1 MGHLKPGLSLRAA
14 DRGFPAATFI
24 GNKRKMEP
32 KELPSWTI
40 PLLLITYTLQLE
52 ILAKLYLNLINF
64 LLQGKGQYFLAFKD
78 LELHQKNL
86 TVS

>member
-14 DRGFPAATFI
+14 DRGFPATFI

-52 ILAKLYLNLINF
+52 ILAKPYLNLINF

>member
-1 MGHLKPGLSLRAA
+1 
-14 DRGFPAATFI
+14 
-24 GNKRKMEP
+24 MEP

-52 ILAKLYLNLINF
+52 ILAKALLKLNF
-64 LLQGKGQYFLAFKD
+64 LLPGKGQYFLTFKD